1 MTYDRNDVNSMELER
16 RAESP
21 YSAGPASSPPR
32 GRWAGRVAISVALLM
47 PLGPVLYFGLPEEVA
62 KWHVA
67 AATEMRLDGK
77 QQEALARLDA
87 ALRWARSGAA
97 IYVCRADWMLEDE
110 LFQKALE
117 DYDRAL
123 ALEPGDLLALIQRC
137 EVFQH
142 LGRHAEAIRDWKKL
156 VDRHQSASAE
166 QRAVFLNGLAYAQS
180 LDNGKNPELD
190 KAFENITQALN
201 LVGQNAAMLDTRGYI
216 HYRRGNLAAAEADLN
231 LAVQLMEQQ
240 HKEMEQTRQY
250 LDGREFALQLEKSR
264 KSVAVIRY
272 HRALVFDGVGKP
284 KQADADR
291 QRVRE
296 LGFAPGPGL
305 F

>member
-1 MTYDRNDVNSMELER
+1 
-16 RAESP
+16 
-21 YSAGPASSPPR
+21 GPATSPPR
-32 GRWAGRVAISVALLM
+32 GRWAGRLAISVALLIS
-47 PLGPVLYFGLPEEVA
+47 LGPVLYFGLPDEVA

-77 QQEALARLDA
+77 RQEALTRLDA

-123 ALEPGDLLALIQRC
+123 ALEPDHLSALIQRC

-156 VDRHQSASAE
+156 MDRHQSAPAE

-180 LDNGKNPELD
+180 LDNGKSPELD
-190 KAFENITQALN
+190 KALENITQALN

-216 HYRRGNLAAAEADLN
+216 HYRRGNLAAAIVDLN
-231 LAVQLMEQQ
+231 LAVQRMEQE
-240 HKEMEQTRQY
+240 HKEMQQTRQY
-250 LDGREFALQLEKSR
+250 VDRREFERELQKSR
-264 KSVAVIRY
+264 KSLAVIRY
-272 HRALVFDGVGKP
+272 HRAVVFDALGKP
-284 KQADADR
+284 TEADADR

-296 LGFAPGPGL
+296 LGFAPGPSL